1 MKQLGSL
8 GLVAISLALMATAS
22 EAQSMKTQKV
32 QNAPKSQNAQI
43 EARHQCFLEA
53 QARVPGAAIGGGQ
66 MNERTAIYT
75 ACAARKGVR
84 P

>member
-1 MKQLGSL
+1 MKHIGGL
-8 GLVAISLALMATAS
+8 GLLAISLALVATAS
-22 EAQSMKTQKV
+22 EAQSMKAKKV
-32 QNAPKSQNAQI
+32 QNAPKTQNAQI

-53 QARVPGAAIGGGQ
+53 QARVPGAAIGGGE